1 MPELPEIHHLAHQMR
16 RALCGRRIVKVEVKQ
31 PKCLNVSP
39 RVFANLLCGRTI
51 DRITS
56 RGKWIFTHLD
66 PGATFLLSLGMGGDL
81 LLHKPDAARPDRYQL
96 KIDFTD
102 RSCLTIRF
110 WWFGYAHALPDAELP
125 RHKMTSFLGLN
136 PLDRAEF
143 TYERFHALL
152 EGRRGS
158 IKALLMDQSKVAGI
172 GNVYIQDILFQAR
185 LHPNRPIAKISED
198 ERFALYQAVVTNL
211 AAATRDG
218 GLAFE
223 RDLYNRGG
231 GVRNFLVGY
240 REGKPCPECGTIIQK
255 IRAGATASFICP
267 RCQV

>member
-1 MPELPEIHHLAHQMR
+1 MPELPEIHHLAHQMH
-16 RALCGRRIVKVEVKQ
+16 RALCGRRIVRTEVKQ
-31 PKCLNVSP
+31 PKCLNVS
-39 RVFANLLCGRTI
+39 RRAFVNLLGGRTI

-66 PGATFLLSLGMGGDL
+66 PGVTFLLSLGMGGDVR
-81 LLHKPDAARPDRYQL
+81 LHKPGAARPERYQL
-96 KIDFTD
+96 KIDFVD
-102 RSCLTIRF
+102 RCCLTICF
-110 WWFGYAHALPDAELP
+110 WWFGYAHALRDADLP
-125 RHKMTSFLGLN
+125 RHKMTNFLGLN

-158 IKALLMDQSKVAGI
+158 IKALLMDQSKVAGV

-185 LHPNRPIAKISED
+185 LHPNRPIARISED
-198 ERFALYQAVVTNL
+198 ERFALYQAIVTNL
-211 AAATRDG
+211 AVATRLG

-223 RDLYNRGG
+223 KDLYNRGG
-231 GVRNFLVGY
+231 GIRDFLVGY
-240 REGKPCPECGTIIQK
+240 REGKPCPECGTAIQK
-255 IRAGATASFICP
+255 IRAAATASFICP

>member
-1 MPELPEIHHLAHQMR
+1 MPELPEIHHLAYQMR
-16 RALCGRRIVKVEVKQ
+16 RVLRGRQIVKVEVRQ
-31 PKCLNVSP
+31 PKCLNVSR
-39 RVFANLLCGRTI
+39 RVFAGLLCGRTI

-81 LLHKPDAARPDRYQL
+81 LLHKPGAPRPERYQL
-96 KIDFTD
+96 KIDFAD
-102 RSCLTIRF
+102 RSGLTIRF

-152 EGRRGS
+152 ENRRGS

-172 GNVYIQDILFQAR
+172 GNVYIQDILFQSR
-185 LHPNRPIAKISED
+185 LHPNRPIPKISED
-198 ERFALYQAVVTNL
+198 ERSALYQAIVTNL
-211 AAATRDG
+211 AGATRLG

-223 RDLYNRGG
+223 KDLYNRGG
-231 GVRNFLVGY
+231 GFRDFLVGY
-240 REGKPCPECGTIIQK
+240 REGKPCPECGTVIQK